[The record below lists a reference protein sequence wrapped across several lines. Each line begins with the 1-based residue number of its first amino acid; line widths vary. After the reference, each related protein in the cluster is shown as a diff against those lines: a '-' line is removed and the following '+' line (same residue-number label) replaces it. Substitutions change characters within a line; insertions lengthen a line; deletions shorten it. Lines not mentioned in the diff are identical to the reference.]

1 MKKIIL
7 LGLLLALQ
15 TLAHAQEFEMGIKLG
30 VNSGKSQLKDLQNY
44 SLNADAAAK
53 LHGGAYARLKLWAV
67 GIYVQPECLITTRA
81 ADLQI
86 SGSNLST
93 NSSITDVTVKHSGL
107 YADVPILLGM
117 KFIKLFRVY
126 AGPNF
131 QFLMN
136 QNTEIPSSADLVKK
150 FDLKSNS
157 TGIVIGA
164 GVDIWK
170 LRGDIRWDYSNNL
183 GSNIEF
189 NGMQPSLKS
198 SMISFQ
204 ISYKLFGVL

>member
-15 TLAHAQEFEMGIKLG
+15 TLAQAQEFEMGIKLG

-107 YADVPILLGM
+107 YADVPVLLGM

-131 QFLMN
+131 QFLLN

>member
-1 MKKIIL
+1 MKKIIF
-7 LGLLLALQ
+7 LGLMLVLQ
-15 TLAHAQEFEMGIKLG
+15 TFAQAQEFELGIKLG
-30 VNSGKSQLKDLQNY
+30 VNSGKSQLKDLKDY

-53 LHGGAYARLKLWAV
+53 LHGGIYTRLKLWAV

-81 ADLQI
+81 TDLKI

-93 NSSITDVTVKHSGL
+93 NSSIKDVTVKHSGL
-107 YADVPILLGM
+107 YADVPVLLGM

-131 QFLMN
+131 QFLLN
-136 QNTEIPSSADLVKK
+136 QDTEIPTEANLVKK
-150 FDLKSNS
+150 FDLKSNT

-164 GVDIWK
+164 GVDVWR

-183 GSNIEF
+183 GSNIQF
-189 NGMQPSLKS
+189 NGTQPSLRS

>member
-1 MKKIIL
+1 ML
-7 LGLLLALQ
+7 VLQ
-15 TLAHAQEFEMGIKLG
+15 TFAHAQEFELGIKLG

-53 LHGGAYARLKLWAV
+53 LHGGVYARLKLWAV

-81 ADLQI
+81 SDLKI
-86 SGSNLST
+86 SGTNLS
-93 NSSITDVTVKHSGL
+93 SSTTGVTDITVKHSGL
-107 YADVPILLGM
+107 YADVPVLLGM

-131 QFLMN
+131 QFLLN
-136 QNTEIPSSADLVKK
+136 QNTEIPTQADLVKK
-150 FDLKSNS
+150 FDLKSNT

-164 GVDIWK
+164 GVDVWR

-183 GSNIEF
+183 GSNIQF
-189 NGMQPSLKS
+189 NGTQPSLRS

-204 ISYKLFGVL
+204 VSYKLFGVL

>member
-107 YADVPILLGM
+107 YADVPVLLGM

>member
-7 LGLLLALQ
+7 LTILMATQILAQ
-15 TLAHAQEFEMGIKLG
+15 AQEFELGIKLG

-53 LHGGAYARLKLWAV
+53 IHGGAYARLKVWAV
-67 GIYVQPECLITTRA
+67 GLYIQPECLITTRA
-81 ADLQI
+81 SDLQI

-93 NSSITDVTVKHSGL
+93 NSTIKDVTVKHSSL
-107 YADVPILLGM
+107 YADVPVLIGM

-131 QFLMN
+131 QFLLN
-136 QNTEIPSSADLVKK
+136 QDTEIPTEANLVKK
-150 FDLKSNS
+150 FDLKSNT
-157 TGIVIGA
+157 TGIIIGA
-164 GVDIWK
+164 GVDVWR
-170 LRGDIRWDYSNNL
+170 LRGDLRWDYSNNL
-183 GSNIEF
+183 GSNIQF
-189 NGMQPSLKS
+189 NGTEPTLKS

-204 ISYKLFGVL
+204 ISYKIFGVL